1 MNKSEEA
8 RFYVS
13 ARGCKG
19 YALLLGP
26 FATYE
31 QARARARARVPE
43 ALTIAQSNQHV
54 WEELLEAM
62 EQCGGLSFGVVEV
75 DAACATIGQ
84 A

>member
-31 QARARARARVPE
+31 QARARVPE
-43 ALTIAQSNQHV
+43 ALSIAQSNQRV
-54 WEELLEAM
+54 WEEILEAM
-62 EQCGGLSFGVVEV
+62 EQCAGLSFGVVEV
-75 DAACATIGQ
+75 DAACANIGQ